1 MTIIRRIGFAFLAC
15 AAVLVWAFM
24 GPERI
29 AAEDHADRLGEIAA
43 DDDANNEFTEGAP
56 QQEVVN
62 GWTSINYLELI
73 AEDVNQL
80 PDNRPAAL
88 LTLLVL
94 AACLHYGTTPTNP
107 VVLQR
112 VPVNRPGLGP
122 TTTGRVA
129 EAQDAPASPVVSSG
143 EPRTTT

>member
-1 MTIIRRIGFAFLAC
+1 MTIIRRIGFALLAC

-29 AAEDHADRLGEIAA
+29 TAEDHADRLGEIAA

-94 AACLHYGTTPTNP
+94 AACLHYGTTPTSP

-112 VPVNRPGLGP
+112 VPVNRPGPTPGP
-122 TTTGRVA
+122 VA
-129 EAQDAPASPVVSSG
+129 ETQDAPASAVVGSGG